1 MSPGDHSG
9 AAVDVPEDGRL
20 SGWCIASLDPAMP
33 KITVTTLHNA
43 GGRAEGRWP

>member
-20 SGWCIASLDPAMP
+20 SGRCTASLDPAMP
-33 KITVTTLHNA
+33 KIAVTKLHTA